1 MAGKEYRLS
10 IIVTGRDAGASSMLG
25 GIGNSLR
32 SIGTIAGGILTGQ
45 LFMNIGRGIGN
56 MAREAIGATGEIQKM
71 NMMLTTLQARELIK
85 SGDFTD
91 MNEALKASAPLAA
104 ATMKELERIAV
115 LSPYQLE
122 NVNSTYRLA
131 MAFGYTSAEATK
143 FTQAT
148 LNMAAGIGA
157 EGEMLDRMSYNLAQ
171 VRLQGKVTAL
181 DMRQLA
187 MAGFDLGDVL
197 KYVGKQMGVNV
208 EDHND
213 FNKAIAEGKITW
225 EDFTNHYAEY
235 AEKNFGGASERMS
248 RTLVGLKST
257 FKDVFALSM
266 PKVLGPAVEVV
277 TGYLN
282 GLLDKFIGLRD
293 SGALEAVGEK
303 LGIFAENAIKTVDKL
318 LVWFDKGRWGKIA
331 EFFGG
336 GFVDLTASFRD
347 SIDNVNWGELSERL
361 ISGIQNIDWENLGSN
376 VREGFRNIFEGL
388 GIVADEVDW
397 EGIFSSAGTGFMD
410 FMGGLTG
417 TGDFETFKA
426 TWAFNF
432 ESLGEII
439 SDKGNIANAM
449 LGGVIQMMDLSLLT
463 FGAMIGGTFQE
474 IGASI
479 AFGFSGLFLTA
490 GESVKAS
497 LGFMVFDIT
506 NMIGLVL
513 GGAIHNIGVTLTGSL
528 GAILMSLPVVL
539 TPMLGGA
546 LLSITTNIGGWIT
559 GSLIPQLSEIRTAFF
574 DKFADGIQGAVDAVN
589 IFGGELIGAVESIVE
604 EVIAVFERL
613 ANINI
618 QLPVVG
624 GGGGSGSMGTGVG
637 GGSGNGGWGGAG
649 GGSSGFSGGGIAT
662 GPRSGYQA
670 TLHGTEA
677 VIPLEKGNIPVEIKS
692 APASVQVNVYVD
704 KVTSDI
710 DVREMAY
717 KIASAIAERR

>member
-361 ISGIQNIDWENLGSN
+361 ISGIQSIDWENLGSN
-376 VREGFRNIFEGL
+376 VREGFRNILDGILIIDSEFDFTGVGNALTEGF
-388 GIVADEVDW
+388 VD
-397 EGIFSSAGTGFMD
+397 FV
-410 FMGGLTG
+410 GGLFAAGNYESLTRDW
-417 TGDFETFKA
+417 TFIGDSISAMFDREGELIKTRWDEFKTTWSFNLSSFGNYVRENFA
-426 TWAFNF
+426 SNLGLSMLGPAGMLASLLPDSAWDEFKTTWAFNLTSMM
-432 ESLGEII
+432 EWMKTGIVQQGSTLGAAFPMAI
-439 SDKGNIANAM
+439 SGALNSGLSVVAASVGQWALNVVASFAGPFGT
-449 LGGVIQMMDLSLLT
+449 LGSILGSAVDAAFSSV
-463 FGAMIGGTFQE
+463 
-474 IGASI
+474 ASI
-479 AFGFSGLFLTA
+479 IA
-490 GESVKAS
+490 GYAQSIIDILENMVSVVQSTVSA
-497 LGFMVFDIT
+497 
-506 NMIGLVL
+506 
-513 GGAIHNIGVTLTGSL
+513 
-528 GAILMSLPVVL
+528 
-539 TPMLGGA
+539 
-546 LLSITTNIGGWIT
+546 
-559 GSLIPQLSEIRTAFF
+559 IRTA
-574 DKFADGIQGAVDAVN
+574 I
-589 IFGGELIGAVESIVE
+589 S
-604 EVIAVFERL
+604 
-613 ANINI
+613 
-618 QLPVVG
+618 
-624 GGGGSGSMGTGVG
+624 GGGGSGSMGTGMG
-637 GGSGNGGWGGAG
+637 SGAGSGNGGWGGAG

-692 APASVQVNVYVD
+692 APPIQVNVYVD

>member
-32 SIGTIAGGILTGQ
+32 SIGTIAGGILTSQ
-45 LFMNIGRGIGN
+45 LFMSIGRGIGN

-131 MAFGYTSAEATK
+131 MAFGYTSKEATK

-266 PKVLGPAVEVV
+266 PKILGPAVEVV

-347 SIDNVNWGELSERL
+347 SIDNVNWGELSDRL
-361 ISGIQNIDWENLGSN
+361 ISGIQSINWEKLGLN

-410 FMGGLTG
+410 FMGGLTA
-417 TGDFETFKA
+417 TGDFETFKE
-426 TWAFNF
+426 TWAFNIT
-432 ESLGEII
+432 S
-439 SDKGNIANAM
+439 AM
-449 LGGVIQMMDLSLLT
+449 EFVKNRLVQEAAAMGGILT
-463 FGAMIGGTFQE
+463 LAMTSPF
-474 IGASI
+474 
-479 AFGFSGLFLTA
+479 
-490 GESVKAS
+490 AS
-497 LGFMVFDIT
+497 LGASVG
-506 NMIGLVL
+506 GLL
-513 GGAIHNIGVTLTGSL
+513 GGMVYMMRAKAVEMAASFTSQFTAMGANLSAIFQQKRAEVIASLSSWVSDLARIGMMIVNAFTS
-528 GAILMSLPVVL
+528 PF
-539 TPMLGGA
+539 
-546 LLSITTNIGGWIT
+546 TNIGGTLRSALNSAMGGIVASLSAWVGQINAVLSQI
-559 GSLIPQLSEIRTAFF
+559 GSGLS
-574 DKFADGIQGAVDAVN
+574 G
-589 IFGGELIGAVESIVE
+589 LM
-604 EVIAVFERL
+604 
-613 ANINI
+613 
-618 QLPVVG
+618 G
-624 GGGGSGSMGTGVG
+624 GGLGGIL
-637 GGSGNGGWGGAG
+637 
-649 GGSSGFSGGGIAT
+649 GGSSEKPKPKPNNPFGSSGLSGGMQSFSGGGIAT
-662 GPRSGYQA
+662 GPLSGYQA
-670 TLHGTEA
+670 LLHGTEA
-677 VIPLEKGNIPVEIKS
+677 VIPLSGGGIPVQLLPSQAGGGNINIQLVY
-692 APASVQVNVYVD
+692 APGISTASRREFED
-704 KVTSDI
+704 ELAPF
-710 DVREMAY
+710 VREGVRSEFQ
-717 KIASAIAERR
+717 KRGL